1 MGAGV
6 LMPRIFLAT
15 LLANLGGAVTNP
27 PIGSQSAFVH
37 LFEWSWTDIAQE
49 CEEFLGPKGFRAVQ
63 VSPPSEHAQGLPWF
77 VRYQPVT
84 YNLTS
89 RSGNEE
95 EFKDMV
101 TRCKKVNVDIYVDA
115 VINHVGGGSGVGIAG
130 SPYGHRTTAIYA
142 QEDFHHKPGD
152 LSAGCSITSY
162 YDKYQV
168 QYCDLEGLP
177 DLCTSC
183 PRVQTL
189 VSQYMTNLLQMGVAG
204 FRIDAAKHQDAGE
217 LKQLLEKVQG
227 GIPWLFGEVIY
238 GAGEAVTPEMYT
250 DLGLVTEF
258 RYAGQLA
265 PNILAEG
272 KLQYLKT
279 FGESWGFLPGG
290 SAVVFMDNHDT
301 QRGGACGANLT
312 YKNGA
317 LYTLANVF
325 MLAHPYGYPKV
336 MSSYNFDAHDQG
348 PLDVPVHGSG
358 LACFHGSWVCEH
370 RYPEIANMVAWRQ
383 AAGTGAPEVFQSS
396 EDGNGAFFCRSSSA
410 CVALNRGSGNWS
422 VKVKTTLPAG
432 QYYDVLR
439 DINVSSCPFV
449 RVAVDGTAELLVPS
463 TSAVAF
469 HVNAR
474 STPRARHTGLH
485 GTLHALQIIGISAV
499 VLLVAFSLLFAP
511 RLLRRFARRTARA
524 ETRVVGTDVE
534 LSPQA
539 TRRDE
544 LLPS

>member
-1 MGAGV
+1 
-6 LMPRIFLAT
+6 MPRIFLAT
-15 LLANLGGAVTNP
+15 LVVNFGGAVANP
-27 PIGSQSAFVH
+27 PVGSQSAFVH

-63 VSPPSEHAQGLPWF
+63 VSPPSEHAQGLSWYY
-77 VRYQPVT
+77 RYQPVT

-95 EFKDMV
+95 AFKDMV

-115 VINHVGGGSGVGIAG
+115 VTNHVAEGSGVGIAG

-142 QEDFHHKPGD
+142 QEDFHHKAGD
-152 LSAGCSITSY
+152 LSTGCTIQSY
-162 YDKYQV
+162 DDKFQV
-168 QYCDLEGLP
+168 QYCDLDGLP

-183 PRVQTL
+183 PHVQTL
-189 VSQYMTNLLQMGVAG
+189 VSQYMTNLMQMGVAG
-204 FRIDAAKHQDAGE
+204 FRIDAAKHQNEGE

-227 GIPWLFGEVIY
+227 GIPWLFSEVIY
-238 GAGEAVTPEMYT
+238 HGAEAVKPEMYT

-258 RYAGQLA
+258 RYAFQLA
-265 PNILAEG
+265 TNILAEG
-272 KLQYLKT
+272 KLRYLNT

-301 QRGGACGANLT
+301 QRGEAELT

-348 PLDVPVHGSG
+348 PPDVPVHGTAG

-370 RYPEIANMVAWRQ
+370 RYPEMANMVAWRQ

-396 EDGNGAFFCRSSSA
+396 GDGNGAFFCRSSSA
-410 CVALNRGSGNWS
+410 CVALNRGSGSWL

-432 QYYDVLR
+432 LYHDVLR

-449 RVAVDGTAELLVPS
+449 RVEVDGTAEVLVPS
-463 TSAVAF
+463 ISAVAF
-469 HVNAR
+469 HINAK
-474 STPRARHTGLH
+474 SPTAADTGLH
-485 GTLHALQIIGISAV
+485 GTLHVLQIIGISAV
-499 VLLVAFSLLFAP
+499 ALLVAFSVLFAP
-511 RLLRRFARRTARA
+511 RLRQRAPAPRAGPDTTAN
-524 ETRVVGTDVE
+524 VE
-534 LSPQA
+534 LSPQSS
-539 TRRDE
+539 RRDE
-544 LLPS
+544 LLQS

>member
-1 MGAGV
+1 MGAGAP
-6 LMPRIFLAT
+6 MRIFLAT
-15 LLANLGGAVTNP
+15 LLANLGGAVANP

-37 LFEWSWTDIAQE
+37 LFEWSWTDIAKE

-63 VSPPSEHAQGLPWF
+63 VSPPQEHAQGLQWYM
-77 VRYQPVT
+77 RYQPVT

-95 EFKDMV
+95 AFKDMV

-115 VINHVGGGSGVGIAG
+115 VINHVASGSGVGIAG
-130 SPYGHRTTAIYA
+130 SPFGHRTTAIYA
-142 QEDFHHKPGD
+142 QEDFHHNPGD
-152 LSAGCSITSY
+152 LSTGCSITSY
-162 YDKYQV
+162 YDKFQV
-168 QYCDLEGLP
+168 QYCDLEALP

-189 VSQYMTNLLQMGVAG
+189 VSQYMTNLMQMGVAG

-217 LKQLLEKVQG
+217 LKQLLEQVQG

-238 GAGEAVTPEMYT
+238 GAGEAVTPEMYL

-258 RYAGQLA
+258 RYARQLA

-301 QRGGACGANLT
+301 QRGDATLT

-325 MLAHPYGYPKV
+325 MLAHSYGYPKV
-336 MSSYNFDAHDQG
+336 MSSYNFDSHDQG
-348 PLDVPVHGSG
+348 PPDVPVHGTGG
-358 LACFHGSWVCEH
+358 LACFNGAWVCEH

-383 AAGTGAPEVFQSS
+383 AAGTGAPEAFLSS
-396 EDGNGAFFCRSSSA
+396 DDGNGAFFCRSSSA
-410 CVALNRGSGNWS
+410 CVALNRGSGSWL

-439 DINVSSCPFV
+439 AINVSACPFV
-449 RVAVDGTAELLVPS
+449 RVEADGSAQLLVPS

-474 STPRARHTGLH
+474 SPTTADTGLH
-485 GTLHALQIIGISAV
+485 GALRALQIIGISAV
-499 VLLVAFSLLFAP
+499 VLLVAFSLFFAP
-511 RLLRRFARRTARA
+511 RLLRRLRAGAARTAS
-524 ETRVVGTDVE
+524 VGEAQVVE
-534 LSPQA
+534 LSPQS